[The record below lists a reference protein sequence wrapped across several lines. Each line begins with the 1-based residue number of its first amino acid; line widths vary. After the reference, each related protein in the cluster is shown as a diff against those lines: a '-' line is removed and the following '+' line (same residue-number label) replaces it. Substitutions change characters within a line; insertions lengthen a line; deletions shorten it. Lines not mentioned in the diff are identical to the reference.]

1 VRPFV
6 ETLTSTD
13 ARSPAPGRWATG
25 SCLAVALVSACF
37 LPAAL
42 LERGA
47 YTASLAIFAGP
58 SVVLVGLLVRA
69 RVGRATWRA
78 LGRAWAVLVPMG
90 VVLNLA
96 FADDF
101 FVYPN
106 AAAVVG
112 WSVPA
117 FDWSGPD
124 AAHPIP
130 VEEFAFYALGFLTM
144 LLLYVAADTWLWP
157 SRRGPAAAP
166 RTARGPGLEA
176 VVAPLGLVGSAWLLS
191 GEGAPTYWT
200 YLCAVPLPVTL
211 WLWPR
216 VRPRLNLKA
225 LAVTLMAIV
234 STSVV
239 WEAVL
244 AVPRGWWG
252 YQPAAMLGPHLFGL
266 PIEALVVWFLAPVT
280 TAVLFEALRRQEP
293 LP

>member
-6 ETLTSTD
+6 ETLTSIDT
-13 ARSPAPGRWATG
+13 RSSAASRWATFC
-25 SCLAVALVSACF
+25 SIAVVLVTLCF
-37 LPAAL
+37 APAVL

-47 YTASLAIFAGP
+47 YTASLAVFAVP
-58 SVVLVGLLVRA
+58 ALVLAGALVRTGA
-69 RVGRATWRA
+69 GRSTWRA
-78 LGRAWAVLVPMG
+78 LGWSWAVLVPMG

-106 AAAVVG
+106 AAAVIG

-117 FDWSGPD
+117 FDWSGLD
-124 AAHPIP
+124 VEHPIP
-130 VEEFAFYALGFLTM
+130 VEEFAFYALGFLAM
-144 LLLYVAADTWLWP
+144 LLLYAAADTWLSPRRTRPRP
-157 SRRGPAAAP
+157 STSRAGV
-166 RTARGPGLEA
+166 EA
-176 VVAPLGLVGSAWLLS
+176 VVAPAGLVGSAWLLAE
-191 GEGAPTYWT
+191 GGAPTYWT

-216 VRPRLNLKA
+216 VRGRLNLAA
-225 LAVTLMAIV
+225 LAVTLGLIV
-234 STSVV
+234 STSIV

-252 YQPAAMLGPHLFGL
+252 YQPTSMLGPRLLGL
-266 PIEALVVWFLAPVT
+266 PLEAVVVWVLAPVT